1 MTSPRKRGRPARLP
15 SDVREAVVYVRLSA
29 AERAQVDAAAERARR
44 TVGEWARLAL
54 LDASA
59 TERQR
64 P

>member
-15 SDVREAVVYVRLSA
+15 ADVREAVVYVRLSA
-29 AERAQVDAAAERARR
+29 AERAQVDAAAKRDRR

-59 TERQR
+59 DERQR
-64 P
+64 L